1 MSSKKVI
8 IFSAPSGA
16 GKTTVVKHLL
26 QNLTSQLSFSI
37 SACSRAPRQNE
48 VNGKDYHF
56 LSVENF
62 KKGIE
67 NKLFLE
73 WEEVYPNLF
82 YGTLLEEVERIWS
95 NGKAIIFDVDVKGAL
110 NIKDKFQNNCL
121 AIFIAPPNIE
131 TLQQRL
137 LSRDTDTKK
146 NVKIRVAKAGKE
158 LELQHKFDHIV
169 INDDFSTACKE
180 VRDLVINFLE
190 K

>member
-1 MSSKKVI
+1 MSKSIVI
-8 IFSAPSGA
+8 SAPSGA
-16 GKTTVVKHLL
+16 GKTSIVNYLINEMAPL
-26 QNLTSQLSFSI
+26 EFSV
-37 SACSRAPRQNE
+37 SACNRTKRKDE
-48 VNGKDYHF
+48 IDGKHYHF
-56 LSVENF
+56 LETEDF
-62 KKGIE
+62 KYKIDSG
-67 NKLFLE
+67 LFLE
-73 WEEVYPNLF
+73 WEEVYPNQF
-82 YGTLLEEVERIWS
+82 YGTLLSSVEEIWLRD
-95 NGKAIIFDVDVKGAL
+95 KCVIFDVDVKGAL

-137 LSRDTDTKK
+137 LSRDTETKK

-158 LELQHKFDHIV
+158 IELQHKFDHIV

>member
-1 MSSKKVI
+1 MPKSIVI
-8 IFSAPSGA
+8 SAPSGA
-16 GKTTVVKHLL
+16 GKTSIVNFLI
-26 QNLTSQLSFSI
+26 NEFSDLEFSV
-37 SACSRAPRQNE
+37 SACSRKKRGHE
-48 VNGKDYHF
+48 IHGKDYCF
-56 LSVENF
+56 LDIEDF
-62 KKGIE
+62 K
-67 NKLFLE
+67 NKINSGLFLE
-73 WEEVYPNLF
+73 WEEVYPNQF
-82 YGTLLEEVERIWS
+82 YGTLLSSVEEIWLRD
-95 NGKAIIFDVDVKGAL
+95 KCVIFDVDVKGAI

-137 LSRDTDTKK
+137 LSRDTETKK